1 MLDKRI
7 DIGGES
13 EQGEDVVLEGRKG
26 REMAQG
32 DLGRAHHGQGDLLE
46 GRQQEFGGGVP
57 GGAGPRI
64 A

>member
-7 DIGGES
+7 DSGRES
-13 EQGEDVVLEGRKG
+13 EQGEDVVLRG
-26 REMAQG
+26 REGGEMTQG
-32 DLGRAHHGQGDLLE
+32 DLGRTHDGQGDLRE
-46 GRQQEFGGGVP
+46 GGQQEFGGGVP